1 MIFDVRR
8 YVCQNDQVITVDASV
23 ETYDWI
29 DTTNLSRLVADFAR
43 AQMLVALFD
52 GDPQKWVEFLDRD
65 ATPEER
71 QRELP
76 VAQRFRRRA
85 ATDPQYIE
93 RLRNAVLQVSELVS

>member
-1 MIFDVRR
+1 MSFDVQVD
-8 YVCQNDQVITVDASV
+8 VCQNDQVNALSTSI

-29 DTTNLSRLVADFAR
+29 DTSNLSRLVADFAR

-52 GDPQKWVEFLDRD
+52 GDPQKWLEFLDRD

-76 VAQRFRRRA
+76 AALHFRRRA
-85 ATDPQYIE
+85 ENDPRYID
-93 RLRNAVLQVSELVS
+93 RLRLAVLQFSQLVA